1 MSTTPSAP
9 STPNALNAP
18 NAPISSFSQP
28 RNIKSMINTYPFN
41 PKNWSKTTIIVLIIA
56 VLVIIIIVLAI
67 VLGVKDSHPFAS
79 MLRQSEHAG
88 TPNKPV
94 IIDSELNWNQKYNF
108 GNDDRTADEY
118 YDDRI
123 YNHAGH
129 ISAPKHKT
137 DFKLPGTVTVYRKY
151 TEKSAN

>member
-1 MSTTPSAP
+1 MS
-9 STPNALNAP
+9 STSDTLGVPDVSGTVRYKLRNYP
-18 NAPISSFSQP
+18 RK
-28 RNIKSMINTYPFN
+28 RNI
-41 PKNWSKTTIIVLIIA
+41 TTLIIVGIVVLII
-56 VLVIIIIVLAI
+56 IIIIVLS
-67 VLGVKDSHPFAS
+67 VVFGEKGSHKFSS

-108 GNDDRTADEY
+108 SNDDRTADEY

-137 DFKLPGTVTVYRKY
+137 DFKLPGTVTLYRKY

>member
-1 MSTTPSAP
+1 MSSTLSPPSPP
-9 STPNALNAP
+9 SLLSSLN
-18 NAPISSFSQP
+18 
-28 RNIKSMINTYPFN
+28 KTINDHPLN
-41 PKNWSKTTIIVLIIA
+41 PKNWSKKKLITVGIICVA
-56 VLVIIIIVLAI
+56 VLVVIIIILSI
-67 VLGVKDSHPFAS
+67 VLSVKDSHPFMS

-88 TPNKPV
+88 TPNQPV

-108 GNDDRTADEY
+108 SNNDDRTADEY

>member
-1 MSTTPSAP
+1 MSS
-9 STPNALNAP
+9 LP
-18 NAPISSFSQP
+18 NAPSKPDGF
-28 RNIKSMINTYPFN
+28 KYMIDNHPLN
-41 PKNWSKTTIIVLIIA
+41 PGNWTTKTRLIVFFIA
-56 VLVIIIIVLAI
+56 VLIIIIIVLSI
-67 VLGVKDSHPFAS
+67 VLSVKDSNKFMS

-108 GNDDRTADEY
+108 SNDDRTADEY

-137 DFKLPGTVTVYRKY
+137 DFKLPGTVTLYRKY

>member
-1 MSTTPSAP
+1 M
-9 STPNALNAP
+9 
-18 NAPISSFSQP
+18 
-28 RNIKSMINTYPFN
+28 
-41 PKNWSKTTIIVLIIA
+41 
-56 VLVIIIIVLAI
+56 
-67 VLGVKDSHPFAS
+67 S

-108 GNDDRTADEY
+108 SNDDRTADEY

-137 DFKLPGTVTVYRKY
+137 DFKLPGTVTLYRKY

>member
-1 MSTTPSAP
+1 MSSLPGTSGLP
-9 STPNALNAP
+9 
-18 NAPISSFSQP
+18 SQP
-28 RNIKSMINTYPFN
+28 SIPQQIKTMINTHQLN
-41 PKNWSKTTIIVLIIA
+41 PKNWSKKNLIIVCVIA
-56 VLVIIIIVLAI
+56 VLIIIIIVLSF
-67 VLGVKDSHPFAS
+67 VLGAKDSNKFMS

-108 GNDDRTADEY
+108 SNDDRTADEY

>member
-1 MSTTPSAP
+1 M
-9 STPNALNAP
+9 
-18 NAPISSFSQP
+18 
-28 RNIKSMINTYPFN
+28 
-41 PKNWSKTTIIVLIIA
+41 
-56 VLVIIIIVLAI
+56 
-67 VLGVKDSHPFAS
+67 S

-108 GNDDRTADEY
+108 SNDDRTADEY